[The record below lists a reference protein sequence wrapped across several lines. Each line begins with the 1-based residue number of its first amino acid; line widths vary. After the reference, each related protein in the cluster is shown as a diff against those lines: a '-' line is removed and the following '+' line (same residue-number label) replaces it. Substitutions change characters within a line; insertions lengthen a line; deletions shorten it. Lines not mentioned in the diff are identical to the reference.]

1 MDDRKHSYRHY
12 RLDCTARLLTL
23 GDQIVPIGSR
33 AFDVLI
39 ALR

>member
-23 GDQIVPIGSR
+23 YDQLEPTGSR
-33 AFDVLI
+33 ALDVLI